1 MPRLLLVEDD
11 PAIREMMARRLE
23 LRGYAVTTAADGE
36 AGLAAALADPPAA
49 ILLDA
54 SLPGMSGW
62 DVARALRADA
72 RAATLPIIAVTA
84 HAGPSDRKV
93 AFAAGCTAFFPKPVD
108 FDQLVTA
115 LADLAGPPEPR

>member
-49 ILLDA
+49 VLLDA

-62 DVARALRADA
+62 EVARALRADP

-84 HAGPSDRKV
+84 HAGVNDKK
-93 AFAAGCTAFFPKPVD
+93 AALAAGCTVFFAKPVD
-108 FDQLVTA
+108 FNRLVSA
-115 LADLAGPPEPR
+115 LSELVGPPEPP